1 MRTID
6 LQSWPRREHFET
18 YRDAH
23 FPHFNMCA
31 DVDLT
36 ETWRALHGVGIPI
49 TAAIVYVTARAANDV
64 PEFRYRIRDGS
75 VVQHDIVH
83 PATTVMVDGGLFSF
97 CFFDFSDDFG
107 VFAKHYEVMTDRV
120 KATPTLSDPPG
131 RDDLLFMTAIPWVSF
146 TSFAHPIL
154 SIPIDSIPR
163 FAWGR
168 FRQYGDTMI
177 MPLSVQGHHSLM
189 DGLHMGHYYAKV
201 QTYFENP
208 EWFVSSR

>member
-1 MRTID
+1 MRTVD

-23 FPHFNMCA
+23 LPHFNMCA

-36 ETWRALHGVGIPI
+36 ETRRALDESGIPI
-49 TAAIVYVTARAANDV
+49 TAAIVYVTARAANDI
-64 PEFRYRIRDGS
+64 PEFRHRIRTDS
-75 VVQHDIVH
+75 VVEHEVVH
-83 PATTVMVDGGLFSF
+83 PASTVMVNGGLFSF
-97 CFFDFSDDFG
+97 CFFDYTDDFG
-107 VFAKHYEVMTDRV
+107 VFAKHYGDMTAQA
-120 KATPTLSDPPG
+120 KANPTLSDPPG

-146 TSFAHPIL
+146 TSFAHPIV

-168 FRQYGDTMI
+168 FRCVDGSVM

-189 DGLHMGHYYAKV
+189 DGLHMGRYYERV
-201 QTYFENP
+201 QTYFGSP
-208 EWFVSSR
+208 DWFVG